1 MLTGVALGRDFSPI
15 PSSLRLPTL
24 ETVSRSDA
32 MPISKP
38 HYPCQ
43 NQCVLSEETQVLMKP
58 ASLVGQV
65 VGGYR
70 LVTALRSG
78 GMGTVYYAE
87 HTVIGRRAA
96 VKILH
101 PEISRNPQLISRFL
115 VEARAANDIRHPN
128 VVEITDLGQS
138 GDLHYIV
145 MSFLEGETLG
155 ERLER
160 EKVLDEA
167 TTIRII
173 RQIASALAAAHDHG
187 IVHRDLKPENVFL
200 LNHPDYPDY
209 VKVLDFGIAK
219 LIGPQQASS
228 PHNTMMGTVLGTPA
242 YMSPEQCRG
251 QAELDHRS
259 DIYSLGVMLFEML
272 TGTVPFRRDSPAD
285 VLLAHVQ
292 DTPASPFDLN
302 PKLSR
307 HMGDAIL
314 RALEKDPARRFASM
328 RELRDAVENMARP
341 ANAAAAPTQV
351 EEETFE
357 KREKREAAFVVNKLT
372 DIILKRLDSDS
383 LLVPAM
389 PAIAVQCMR
398 LLEDPNQT
406 FKRVGELVG
415 KDPVLASRVLRL
427 ANSAAFPGKSPAT
440 TLEQAIPRMGTEGLK
455 LALVHYSMYQA
466 FSSRDARIQSAF
478 RGIWEHSLAVA
489 LIAKEIAAQMSR
501 LGVQSVIDAGVAYL
515 AGLLHDVGKPVVAA
529 LLLEAEKLASV
540 RKSAV
545 PWISHNVW
553 RQVVDRSHRNIG
565 VALAQRWQLP
575 VEICSAIEKCAAYD
589 ATVPLAYS
597 NIVCLANAFAKQQ
610 GLYAGDVDATLVGEV
625 VAEGKR
631 LLGLSD
637 KAMTLLCADLYSRV
651 GTLFEIK
658 VGRSHAKAS

>member
-1 MLTGVALGRDFSPI
+1 M
-15 PSSLRLPTL
+15 
-24 ETVSRSDA
+24 
-32 MPISKP
+32 
-38 HYPCQ
+38 
-43 NQCVLSEETQVLMKP
+43 SEGTQVISKP

-101 PEISRNPQLISRFL
+101 PEVSRNPQLVSRFL

-160 EKVLDEA
+160 EKILDES
-167 TTIRII
+167 TTVRIV
-173 RQIASALAAAHDHG
+173 RQITSALAAAHDHG

-219 LIGPQQASS
+219 LIGAQLANA
-228 PHNTMMGTVLGTPA
+228 PHNTMMGTVVGTPA

-259 DIYSLGVMLFEML
+259 DIYSLGIMLYEML

-285 VLLAHVQ
+285 VLLAHVR

-302 PKLSR
+302 PKLSK
-307 HMGDAIL
+307 HMGEAIL
-314 RALEKDPARRFASM
+314 RALEKEPARRFASM
-328 RELRDAVENMARP
+328 RELRNALENAFP
-341 ANAAAAPTQV
+341 AAKAASVPASI

-357 KREKREAAFVVNKLT
+357 KREKREASFVVGKLT
-372 DIILKRLDSDS
+372 DIILKRLDSDN

-398 LLEDPNQT
+398 LLEDANQT
-406 FKRVGELVG
+406 FRQVGELVG
-415 KDPVLASRVLRL
+415 KDPLLASRVLRL
-427 ANSAAFPGKSPAT
+427 ANSAAFPGKTPAT

-489 LIAKEIAAQMSR
+489 LIAKEIAGHIEGKGA
-501 LGVQSVIDAGVAYL
+501 VDPGVAYL

-529 LLLEAEKLASV
+529 LLLEAEKLNSV
-540 RKSAV
+540 HKSTL
-545 PWISHNVW
+545 PWINHNVW
-553 RQVVDRSHRNIG
+553 RQVVDRSHRTIG
-565 VALAQRWQLP
+565 VALARRWHLP
-575 VEICSAIEKCAAYD
+575 AEISSAVATCASYD
-589 ATVPLAYS
+589 STLPQSYS

-610 GLYAGDVDATLVGEV
+610 GLYAGDVDVAKLGDA

-637 KAMTLLCADLYSRV
+637 ETMASLCAGLYSRV

-658 VGRSHAKAS
+658 IGGPRPS

>member
-1 MLTGVALGRDFSPI
+1 
-15 PSSLRLPTL
+15 
-24 ETVSRSDA
+24 
-32 MPISKP
+32 
-38 HYPCQ
+38 
-43 NQCVLSEETQVLMKP
+43 LSEETHVLSKP

-65 VGGYR
+65 FGGYR

-96 VKILH
+96 VKVLH
-101 PEISRNPQLISRFL
+101 PDVSRNPQLVARFL
-115 VEARAANDIRHPN
+115 TEARAANDIRHPN

-138 GDLHYIV
+138 GDVHYIV

-160 EKVLDEA
+160 EKVLDES
-167 TTIRII
+167 TTVRIV

-219 LIGPQQASS
+219 LIGPQQANA
-228 PHNTMMGTVLGTPA
+228 PHNTVLGMVIGTPA

-259 DIYSLGVMLFEML
+259 DIYSLGIMLYEML
-272 TGTVPFRRDSPAD
+272 TGTVPFRRDSTAD
-285 VLLAHVQ
+285 VLLAHVRDQ
-292 DTPASPFDLN
+292 PVPPLDLN

-307 HMGDAIL
+307 HISDAIV
-314 RALEKDPARRFASM
+314 RALDKDPALRFASM
-328 RELRDAVENMARP
+328 RELRDAIENVVRP
-341 ANAAAAPTQV
+341 AKAAAAAAAI

-357 KREKREAAFVVNKLT
+357 KREKREASFVVDKLT
-372 DIILKRLDSDS
+372 DIILKRLDSDN

-406 FKRVGELVG
+406 FRMVGELVG
-415 KDPVLASRVLRL
+415 KDPLLASRVLRL
-427 ANSAAFPGKSPAT
+427 ANSAAFPARTPAT

-489 LIAKEIAAQMSR
+489 LIAKEIAGQMA
-501 LGVQSVIDAGVAYL
+501 GQDAVDPGVAYL

-540 RKSAV
+540 HKSAL

-553 RQVVDRSHRNIG
+553 RRVVDRSHRNIG
-565 VALAQRWQLP
+565 VALSRRWQLP
-575 VEICSAIEKCAAYD
+575 AEISSAVEKCATYD
-589 ATVPLAYS
+589 AAFPHAYP

-610 GLYAGDVDATLVGEV
+610 GLYAGDADANQVAEA

-637 KAMTLLCADLYSRV
+637 EAMIMLCADLYSRV

-658 VGRSHAKAS
+658 VGKDKPS

>member
-1 MLTGVALGRDFSPI
+1 M
-15 PSSLRLPTL
+15 
-24 ETVSRSDA
+24 
-32 MPISKP
+32 
-38 HYPCQ
+38 
-43 NQCVLSEETQVLMKP
+43 SEETQVLSKP

-96 VKILH
+96 VKVLH
-101 PEISRNPQLISRFL
+101 PEVSRNPQLVSRFL
-115 VEARAANDIRHPN
+115 IEARAANDIRHPN

-160 EKVLDEA
+160 EKTLDESS
-167 TTIRII
+167 TVRIV
-173 RQIASALAAAHDHG
+173 RQIASALAAAHDRG

-209 VKVLDFGIAK
+209 VKILDFGIAK
-219 LIGPQQASS
+219 LIGAQQANA

-251 QAELDHRS
+251 EAELDHRS

-272 TGTVPFRRDSPAD
+272 TGTVPFRRNSPAD
-285 VLLAHVQ
+285 VLLAHVH
-292 DTPASPFDLN
+292 DNPESPLDLN
-302 PKLSR
+302 PKLSK
-307 HMGDAIL
+307 HIGDAIL
-314 RALEKDPARRFASM
+314 RALEKDPARRFSSM
-328 RELRDAVENMARP
+328 RELRDAVENVARP
-341 ANAAAAPTQV
+341 AKAAKAHTEI

-357 KREKREAAFVVNKLT
+357 KREKREAAFVVSKLT

-389 PAIAVQCMR
+389 PAIAVQCMQ
-398 LLEDPNQT
+398 LLEDANQT
-406 FKRVGELVG
+406 FKRVGEVVG

-427 ANSAAFPGKSPAT
+427 ANSAAFPGKTPAT
-440 TLEQAIPRMGTEGLK
+440 TLEQAIPRMGIEGLK

-466 FSSRDARIQSAF
+466 FSSRDVRIQSAF

-489 LIAKEIAAQMSR
+489 LIAKEIAGQIED
-501 LGVQSVIDAGVAYL
+501 LGAVDPGVAYL

-565 VALAQRWQLP
+565 VGLSRRWHLP
-575 VEICSAIEKCAAYD
+575 DQISMAVEKCADYD
-589 ATVPLAYS
+589 PAVPCAYS

-610 GLYAGDVDATLVGEV
+610 GFYAGDVDADQLGQV
-625 VAEGKR
+625 VAQGKR

-637 KAMTLLCADLYSRV
+637 EVMTLLCTDLYSRV

-658 VGRSHAKAS
+658 VGNPESKTS

>member
-1 MLTGVALGRDFSPI
+1 M
-15 PSSLRLPTL
+15 
-24 ETVSRSDA
+24 
-32 MPISKP
+32 
-38 HYPCQ
+38 
-43 NQCVLSEETQVLMKP
+43 SEDTQVLSKP
-58 ASLVGQV
+58 TSLVGQV
-65 VGGYR
+65 FGGYR

-96 VKILH
+96 VKVLH
-101 PEISRNPQLISRFL
+101 PEVSRNPQLVSRFL
-115 VEARAANDIRHPN
+115 TEARAANDIRHPN

-160 EKVLDEA
+160 EKVLDEP
-167 TTIRII
+167 TTVRIV
-173 RQIASALAAAHDHG
+173 RQIASALAAAHEHG

-219 LIGPQQASS
+219 LIGPQQASA
-228 PHNTMMGTVLGTPA
+228 PHNTVVGMVIGTPA

-259 DIYSLGVMLFEML
+259 DIYSLGVMLYEML
-272 TGTVPFRRDSPAD
+272 TGTVPFRGDAAAD
-285 VLLAHVQ
+285 VLLAHVRER
-292 DTPASPFDLN
+292 PVPPLDLN

-307 HMGDAIL
+307 HISDAIV
-314 RALEKDPARRFASM
+314 RALDKDPALRFATM
-328 RELRDAVENMARP
+328 RELRDAIENVVRP
-341 ANAAAAPTQV
+341 AKAAAAAI

-357 KREKREAAFVVNKLT
+357 KRDKREAAFVVDKLT
-372 DIILKRLDSDS
+372 DIILKRLDSDN

-406 FKRVGELVG
+406 FRRVGELVG

-427 ANSAAFPGKSPAT
+427 ANSAAFPGKTPAI
-440 TLEQAIPRMGTEGLK
+440 TLDQAIPRMGTEGLK

-489 LIAKEIAAQMSR
+489 LLAKEIAGQM
-501 LGVQSVIDAGVAYL
+501 GGQDAIDPGVAYL

-540 RKSAV
+540 RKSAL

-565 VALAQRWQLP
+565 VALSRRWQLP
-575 VEICSAIEKCAAYD
+575 AEISSAVEKCGVYD
-589 ATVPLAYS
+589 PVVPHTYS

-610 GLYAGDVDATLVGEV
+610 GLYSGDLDAERVGAM

-637 KAMTLLCADLYSRV
+637 EAMKSLCANLYSRV

-658 VGRSHAKAS
+658 VGKDKPP

>member
-1 MLTGVALGRDFSPI
+1 M
-15 PSSLRLPTL
+15 
-24 ETVSRSDA
+24 
-32 MPISKP
+32 
-38 HYPCQ
+38 
-43 NQCVLSEETQVLMKP
+43 SEETQVLSKP

-65 VGGYR
+65 FGGYR

-96 VKILH
+96 VKVLH
-101 PEISRNPQLISRFL
+101 ADVSRNPQLVARFL
-115 VEARAANDIRHPN
+115 TEARAANDIRHPN

-138 GDLHYIV
+138 GDVHYIV

-160 EKVLDEA
+160 EKVLDES
-167 TTIRII
+167 TTVRIV
-173 RQIASALAAAHDHG
+173 RQIASALAAAHAHG

-219 LIGPQQASS
+219 LIGPQQANA
-228 PHNTMMGTVLGTPA
+228 PHNTVLGMVIGTPA

-259 DIYSLGVMLFEML
+259 DIYSLGIMLYEML
-272 TGTVPFRRDSPAD
+272 TGTVPFRRDSTAD
-285 VLLAHVQ
+285 VLLAHVRDQ
-292 DTPASPFDLN
+292 PVSPLDLN

-307 HMGDAIL
+307 HISDAIM
-314 RALEKDPARRFASM
+314 RALDKDPALRFASM
-328 RELRDAVENMARP
+328 RELRDAVENAVRP
-341 ANAAAAPTQV
+341 AKAAATTI

-357 KREKREAAFVVNKLT
+357 KREKREAAFVVDKLT
-372 DIILKRLDSDS
+372 DIILKRLDSDN

-406 FKRVGELVG
+406 FRRVGELVG
-415 KDPVLASRVLRL
+415 KDPLLASRVLRL
-427 ANSAAFPGKSPAT
+427 ANSAAFPGRTPAT

-478 RGIWEHSLAVA
+478 RAIWEHSLAVA
-489 LIAKEIAAQMSR
+489 LIAKEIAGQMA
-501 LGVQSVIDAGVAYL
+501 GQDAVDPGVAYL

-540 RKSAV
+540 HKSAL

-565 VALAQRWQLP
+565 VALSRRWQLP
-575 VEICSAIEKCAAYD
+575 AEISSAVEKCAAYD
-589 ATVPLAYS
+589 TVAPRTYS

-610 GLYAGDVDATLVGEV
+610 GLYAGDVDAKQVGEV
-625 VAEGKR
+625 VTEGKR

-637 KAMTLLCADLYSRV
+637 EAMTLLCADLYSRV

-658 VGRSHAKAS
+658 VGKDKPS

>member
-1 MLTGVALGRDFSPI
+1 ML
-15 PSSLRLPTL
+15 
-24 ETVSRSDA
+24 
-32 MPISKP
+32 SKP
-38 HYPCQ
+38 A
-43 NQCVLSEETQVLMKP
+43 T
-58 ASLVGQV
+58 LVGQV

-101 PEISRNPQLISRFL
+101 PEVSCNPQHVARFL

-160 EKVLDEA
+160 EKILDES
-167 TTIRII
+167 TTVRII

-200 LNHPDYPDY
+200 LNHPDSPDY

-219 LIGPQQASS
+219 LLGAQLGNAG
-228 PHNTMMGTVLGTPA
+228 HHTVMGTVLGTPA

-259 DIYSLGVMLFEML
+259 DIYSMGVMLYEML
-272 TGTVPFRRDSPAD
+272 TGTVPFRRESPAD

-292 DTPASPFDLN
+292 DTPVSPFDLN

-307 HMGDAIL
+307 HMGEAIL
-314 RALEKDPARRFASM
+314 RALEKDPAKRFATM
-328 RELRDAVENMARP
+328 RELRDAVENEARP
-341 ANAAAAPTQV
+341 AKAAGAATAV

-357 KREKREAAFVVNKLT
+357 KREKREASFVVSKLT
-372 DIILKRLDSDS
+372 GIILKRLESDN

-389 PAIAVQCMR
+389 PVIAVQCMR

-406 FKRVGELVG
+406 FKKVGEVVG

-427 ANSAAFPGKSPAT
+427 ANSAAFPSKSPAK

-455 LALVHYSMYQA
+455 MALVHYSMYQA

-489 LIAKEIAAQMSR
+489 LIAKEVVGRLDDGGKGAA
-501 LGVQSVIDAGVAYL
+501 VDAGVAYL

-529 LLLEAEKLASV
+529 LLLEAEKLHSV
-540 RKSAV
+540 NKSNI
-545 PWISHNVW
+545 PWINHNVW
-553 RQVVDRSHRNIG
+553 KQVVDRSHRNIG
-565 VALAQRWQLP
+565 VALSRRWQLP
-575 VEICSAIEKCAAYD
+575 AEISSAVELCGGYDSAL
-589 ATVPLAYS
+589 PRAYS
-597 NIVCLANAFAKQQ
+597 NIVCLANVFAKQQ
-610 GLYAGDVDATLVGEV
+610 GLYAGDVDMAEV
-625 VAEGKR
+625 DAAVDQGKR

-637 KAMTLLCADLYSRV
+637 EVMTTLCDGLYSRV

-658 VGRSHAKAS
+658 ASASKAKAS

>member
-1 MLTGVALGRDFSPI
+1 MP
-15 PSSLRLPTL
+15 
-24 ETVSRSDA
+24 VSKTA
-32 MPISKP
+32 
-38 HYPCQ
+38 YPCQ
-43 NQCVLSEETQVLMKP
+43 NQGALGEETQVISKP

-96 VKILH
+96 VKVLH
-101 PEISRNPQLISRFL
+101 PAIAHDPQLISRFL

-128 VVEITDLGQS
+128 VVEITDLGNT

-160 EKVLDEA
+160 EKILDEP

-219 LIGPQQASS
+219 LIGPQQPNA

-259 DIYSLGVMLFEML
+259 DIYSLGIMLYEML
-272 TGTVPFRRDSPAD
+272 TGEVPFRRDSPAE
-285 VLLAHVQ
+285 VLLAHVR
-292 DTPASPFDLN
+292 DPPASPLDLN
-302 PKLSR
+302 PKLSA
-307 HMGDAIL
+307 HISDAIL
-314 RALEKDPARRFASM
+314 RALDKDPARRFASM
-328 RELRDAVENMARP
+328 RELRDAVENVARP
-341 ANAAAAPTQV
+341 AKVASAAPAV
-351 EEETFE
+351 EEESFE
-357 KREKREAAFVVNKLT
+357 KRDQREAAFVVSKLT
-372 DIILKRLDSDS
+372 GIILKRLDSDN

-389 PAIAVQCMR
+389 PAIAVQCMQ

-406 FKRVGELVG
+406 FKKVGEVVG
-415 KDPVLASRVLRL
+415 KDPLLALRVLRL
-427 ANSAAFPGKSPAT
+427 ANSAAFPAKSTAT

-489 LIAKEIAAQMSR
+489 LIAKEIAAQLGR
-501 LGVQSVIDAGVAYL
+501 QGVQGVQGVQGAIDSGVAYL

-565 VALAQRWQLP
+565 VALAQRWRLP
-575 VEICSAIEKCAAYD
+575 AEICGAVEKCATYD
-589 ATVPLAYS
+589 TAVPLAYS

-610 GLYAGDVDATLVGEV
+610 GLYAGDVDAIQAGEAV
-625 VAEGKR
+625 TEGKR

-637 KAMTLLCADLYSRV
+637 EAMTLLCADLYSRV

-658 VGRSHAKAS
+658 SGGSRAQAS

>member
-1 MLTGVALGRDFSPI
+1 
-15 PSSLRLPTL
+15 
-24 ETVSRSDA
+24 
-32 MPISKP
+32 MPVSKP
-38 HYPCQ
+38 EQPCQ
-43 NQCVLSEETQVLMKP
+43 NPRVLSEETQVLSKP

-96 VKILH
+96 VKVLH
-101 PEISRNPQLISRFL
+101 PEVSRNPQLVSRFL

-160 EKVLDEA
+160 EKILDET
-167 TTIRII
+167 TTIRIV

-187 IVHRDLKPENVFL
+187 IVHRDLKPENIFL

-219 LIGPQQASS
+219 LVGPQQANA
-228 PHNTMMGTVLGTPA
+228 PHNTVMGMVIGTPA

-259 DIYSLGVMLFEML
+259 DIYSLGIMLYEML
-272 TGTVPFRRDSPAD
+272 TGTVPFRRDSTAD
-285 VLLAHVQ
+285 VLLAHVRDQ
-292 DTPASPFDLN
+292 PVPPLDLN

-307 HMGDAIL
+307 HISDAIV
-314 RALEKDPARRFASM
+314 RALDKDPALRFASM
-328 RELRDAVENMARP
+328 RELRDAIENVVRP
-341 ANAAAAPTQV
+341 TKAAAAV
-351 EEETFE
+351 IEEETFE
-357 KREKREAAFVVNKLT
+357 KREKREASFVVDKLT
-372 DIILKRLDSDS
+372 DIILKRLDSDN

-406 FKRVGELVG
+406 FRMVGELVG

-427 ANSAAFPGKSPAT
+427 ANSAAFPGRTPAT

-489 LIAKEIAAQMSR
+489 LIAKEIAGQ
-501 LGVQSVIDAGVAYL
+501 LGGQDAVDPGVAYL

-540 RKSAV
+540 HKSAV
-545 PWISHNVW
+545 PWINHNVW

-565 VALAQRWQLP
+565 VALSRRWQLP
-575 VEICSAIEKCAAYD
+575 AEISSAVEKCAAYD
-589 ATVPLAYS
+589 AAGVHSYS

-610 GLYAGDVDATLVGEV
+610 GLYAGDVDAQSVGEV
-625 VAEGKR
+625 VAEGTR

-637 KAMTLLCADLYSRV
+637 EATTLLCKDLYSRV

-658 VGRSHAKAS
+658 VGGPQAKPS

>member
-1 MLTGVALGRDFSPI
+1 VRDGDALP
-15 PSSLRLPTL
+15 
-24 ETVSRSDA
+24 V
-32 MPISKP
+32 SKP
-38 HYPCQ
+38 QNPCQ
-43 NQCVLSEETQVLMKP
+43 NQRVLSEETRVLSKP

-96 VKILH
+96 VKVLH
-101 PEISRNPQLISRFL
+101 PEVSRNPQLVSRFL
-115 VEARAANDIRHPN
+115 TEARAANDIRHPN

-138 GDLHYIV
+138 GDVHYIV

-160 EKVLDEA
+160 EKVLDES
-167 TTIRII
+167 TTVRIV

-187 IVHRDLKPENVFL
+187 IVHRDLKPENIFL

-219 LIGPQQASS
+219 LIGPQQASA
-228 PHNTMMGTVLGTPA
+228 PHNTVLGMVIGTPA

-259 DIYSLGVMLFEML
+259 DIYSLGIMLYEML
-272 TGTVPFRRDSPAD
+272 TGTVPFRRNSTPD
-285 VLLAHVQ
+285 VLLAHVH
-292 DTPASPFDLN
+292 DMPVPPLELN
-302 PKLSR
+302 PKLSM
-307 HMGDAIL
+307 HISDAIM
-314 RALEKDPARRFASM
+314 RALDKDPALRFASM
-328 RELRDAVENMARP
+328 RELRDAIENVVRP
-341 ANAAAAPTQV
+341 AKATAATSI

-357 KREKREAAFVVNKLT
+357 KREKREAAFVVSKLT
-372 DIILKRLDSDS
+372 DIILKRLDSDN

-406 FKRVGELVG
+406 FKKVGELVG
-415 KDPVLASRVLRL
+415 KDPLLASRVLRL
-427 ANSAAFPGKSPAT
+427 ANSAAFPGKTPAN

-489 LIAKEIAAQMSR
+489 LVAKEIAGNIDGNGA
-501 LGVQSVIDAGVAYL
+501 VDAGVAYL

-540 RKSAV
+540 HKSAV
-545 PWISHNVW
+545 PWISHKVW
-553 RQVVDRSHRNIG
+553 SQVVDRSHRNIG
-565 VALAQRWQLP
+565 VALSRRWQLP
-575 VEICSAIEKCAAYD
+575 DEISSAVERCAAYD
-589 ATVPLAYS
+589 AAIPRTYS

-610 GLYAGDVDATLVGEV
+610 GLYAGDVDAKRVGEV

-637 KAMTLLCADLYSRV
+637 EAMSLLCKDLYSRV

-658 VGRSHAKAS
+658 VGKPKSEPS

>member
-1 MLTGVALGRDFSPI
+1 
-15 PSSLRLPTL
+15 
-24 ETVSRSDA
+24 
-32 MPISKP
+32 MPVSKP
-38 HYPCQ
+38 QYPCQ
-43 NQCVLSEETQVLMKP
+43 NQSLLSEATQVISKP
-58 ASLVGQV
+58 TSLVGQV

-96 VKILH
+96 VKVLH
-101 PEISRNPQLISRFL
+101 PEIARDPQLISRFL

-128 VVEITDLGQS
+128 VVEITDLGHT

-160 EKVLDEA
+160 EKILDES
-167 TTIRII
+167 TVVRIV
-173 RQIASALAAAHDHG
+173 RQIASALAAAHDRG

-219 LIGPQQASS
+219 LIGPQQTNA
-228 PHNTMMGTVLGTPA
+228 PHNTMMGTVLGTPT

-259 DIYSLGVMLFEML
+259 DIYSLGVMIYEML
-272 TGTVPFRRDSPAD
+272 TGTVPFRRDSPAE
-285 VLLAHVQ
+285 VLLAHVH
-292 DTPASPFDLN
+292 DAPASPFDLN

-314 RALEKDPARRFASM
+314 RALEKDPARRFAGM
-328 RELRDAVENMARP
+328 RELRDAIENVARP
-341 ANAAAAPTQV
+341 AKAVASPTQV

-357 KREKREAAFVVNKLT
+357 KREKREAAFVVSKLT

-389 PAIAVQCMR
+389 PVIAVQCMR

-406 FKRVGELVG
+406 FKMVGDLVG
-415 KDPVLASRVLRL
+415 KDPLLASRVLRL

-440 TLEQAIPRMGTEGLK
+440 SLDQAIPRMGTEGLK

-489 LIAKEIAAQMSR
+489 LIAKEIAGQVDSK
-501 LGVQSVIDAGVAYL
+501 GSIDTGVAYL

-529 LLLEAEKLASV
+529 LLLEAEKLHSIN
-540 RKSAV
+540 KSAV
-545 PWISHNVW
+545 PWINHNVW

-565 VALAQRWQLP
+565 VALARRWQLP
-575 VEICSAIEKCAAYD
+575 GEISGAVEKCASYD
-589 ATVPLAYS
+589 ATVPLAYA

-610 GLYAGDVDATLVGEV
+610 GLYAGDVDATQVGEA

-637 KAMTLLCADLYSRV
+637 EAMTLLCADLYSRV

-658 VGRSHAKAS
+658 IGRPQAKAS

>member
-1 MLTGVALGRDFSPI
+1 
-15 PSSLRLPTL
+15 
-24 ETVSRSDA
+24 
-32 MPISKP
+32 
-38 HYPCQ
+38 
-43 NQCVLSEETQVLMKP
+43 LSEETQVLSKP

-65 VGGYR
+65 FGGYR

-96 VKILH
+96 VKVLH
-101 PEISRNPQLISRFL
+101 ADVSRNPQLVARFL
-115 VEARAANDIRHPN
+115 TEARAANDIRHPN

-138 GDLHYIV
+138 GDVHYIV

-160 EKVLDEA
+160 EKVLDES
-167 TTIRII
+167 TTVRIV
-173 RQIASALAAAHDHG
+173 RQIASALAAAHAHG

-219 LIGPQQASS
+219 LIGPQQANA
-228 PHNTMMGTVLGTPA
+228 PHNTVLGMVIGTPA

-259 DIYSLGVMLFEML
+259 DIYSLGIMLYEML
-272 TGTVPFRRDSPAD
+272 TGTVPFRRDSTAD
-285 VLLAHVQ
+285 VLLAHVRDQ
-292 DTPASPFDLN
+292 PVSPLDLN

-307 HMGDAIL
+307 HISDAIM
-314 RALEKDPARRFASM
+314 RALDKDPALRFASM
-328 RELRDAVENMARP
+328 RELRDAVENAVRP
-341 ANAAAAPTQV
+341 AKAAATTI

-357 KREKREAAFVVNKLT
+357 KREKREAAFVVDKLT
-372 DIILKRLDSDS
+372 DIILKRLDSDN

-406 FKRVGELVG
+406 FRRVGELVG
-415 KDPVLASRVLRL
+415 KDPLLASRVLRL
-427 ANSAAFPGKSPAT
+427 ANSAAFPGRTPAT

-478 RGIWEHSLAVA
+478 RAIWEHSLAVA
-489 LIAKEIAAQMSR
+489 LIAKEIAGQMA
-501 LGVQSVIDAGVAYL
+501 GQDAVDPGVAYL

-540 RKSAV
+540 HKSAL

-565 VALAQRWQLP
+565 VALSRRWQLP
-575 VEICSAIEKCAAYD
+575 AEISSAVEKCAAYD
-589 ATVPLAYS
+589 TVAPRTYS

-610 GLYAGDVDATLVGEV
+610 GLYAGDVDAKQVGEV
-625 VAEGKR
+625 VTEGKR

-637 KAMTLLCADLYSRV
+637 EAMTLLCADLYSRV

-658 VGRSHAKAS
+658 VGKDKPS

>member
-1 MLTGVALGRDFSPI
+1 
-15 PSSLRLPTL
+15 
-24 ETVSRSDA
+24 
-32 MPISKP
+32 
-38 HYPCQ
+38 
-43 NQCVLSEETQVLMKP
+43 
-58 ASLVGQV
+58 
-65 VGGYR
+65 
-70 LVTALRSG
+70 
-78 GMGTVYYAE
+78 
-87 HTVIGRRAA
+87 
-96 VKILH
+96 
-101 PEISRNPQLISRFL
+101 
-115 VEARAANDIRHPN
+115 
-128 VVEITDLGQS
+128 
-138 GDLHYIV
+138 

-160 EKVLDEA
+160 EKVLDES
-167 TTIRII
+167 TTVRIV

-219 LIGPQQASS
+219 LIGPQQANA
-228 PHNTMMGTVLGTPA
+228 PHNTVLGMVIGTPA

-259 DIYSLGVMLFEML
+259 DIYSLGIMLYEML
-272 TGTVPFRRDSPAD
+272 TGTVPFRRDSTPD
-285 VLLAHVQ
+285 VLLAHVRDQ
-292 DTPASPFDLN
+292 PVPPLDLD
-302 PKLSR
+302 PKLSKPIS
-307 HMGDAIL
+307 DAIV
-314 RALEKDPARRFASM
+314 RALDKDPALRFASM
-328 RELRDAVENMARP
+328 RELRDAIENVVRP
-341 ANAAAAPTQV
+341 AKAAAAAAAI

-357 KREKREAAFVVNKLT
+357 KREKREAAFVVDKLT
-372 DIILKRLDSDS
+372 DIILKRLDGDN

-406 FKRVGELVG
+406 FRMVGELVG
-415 KDPVLASRVLRL
+415 KDPLLASRVLRL
-427 ANSAAFPGKSPAT
+427 ANSAAFPGKTPAT

-489 LIAKEIAAQMSR
+489 LIAKEIAGQMA
-501 LGVQSVIDAGVAYL
+501 GQDAVDPGVAYL

-540 RKSAV
+540 HKSAV

-553 RQVVDRSHRNIG
+553 RQVVDRSHRNVG
-565 VALAQRWQLP
+565 VALSRRWQLP
-575 VEICSAIEKCAAYD
+575 AEISSAVEKCATYD
-589 ATVPLAYS
+589 AAFPHAYP

-610 GLYAGDVDATLVGEV
+610 GLYAGDADANQVAEA

-637 KAMTLLCADLYSRV
+637 EAMTMLCADLYSRV

-658 VGRSHAKAS
+658 VGGSQAKPS

>member
-1 MLTGVALGRDFSPI
+1 MG
-15 PSSLRLPTL
+15 
-24 ETVSRSDA
+24 
-32 MPISKP
+32 
-38 HYPCQ
+38 Q
-43 NQCVLSEETQVLMKP
+43 ETQVLHKP
-58 ASLVGQV
+58 ASLVGQI

-96 VKILH
+96 VKVLH
-101 PEISRNPQLISRFL
+101 PEVSRNPQLVSRFL
-115 VEARAANDIRHPN
+115 IEARAANDIRHPN

-160 EKVLDEA
+160 EKTFDEA
-167 TTIRII
+167 STVRIV
-173 RQIASALAAAHDHG
+173 RQVASALAAAHDRG

-219 LIGPQQASS
+219 LIGAQQANA

-251 QAELDHRS
+251 EPELDHRS

-272 TGTVPFRRDSPAD
+272 TGTLPFRRDSPAD

-292 DTPASPFDLN
+292 DKPESPLDLN
-302 PKLSR
+302 PKLST
-307 HMGDAIL
+307 HMAAAIL
-314 RALEKDPARRFASM
+314 RAMEKDPARRFSSM
-328 RELRDAVENMARP
+328 RELRDAVENVARP
-341 ANAAAAPTQV
+341 AKAAAAPTAI

-357 KREKREAAFVVNKLT
+357 KREKREASFVVGKLT
-372 DIILKRLDSDS
+372 DIILKRLESDN

-398 LLEDPNQT
+398 LLEDPNQS
-406 FKRVGELVG
+406 FKQVGELVG

-427 ANSAAFPGKSPAT
+427 ANSAAFPGKTPAA

-489 LIAKEIAAQMSR
+489 LLAKEIAGQ
-501 LGVQSVIDAGVAYL
+501 VQEPSIVDTGVAYL

-529 LLLEAEKLASV
+529 LLLEAEKLASLH
-540 RKSAV
+540 KSAV
-545 PWISHNVW
+545 PWISHSVW

-565 VALAQRWQLP
+565 VELSRRWRAAGRDQPSGRKVRRLRSGGALGVFQYRPPGQRLCQAARPLRGGRGRRARGPGGRGRQEPARPRRRGDDLVVRRLVFPRRHAVRDQNRQCPIQAVVSAWAQAVR
-575 VEICSAIEKCAAYD
+575 EGAR
-589 ATVPLAYS
+589 
-597 NIVCLANAFAKQQ
+597 
-610 GLYAGDVDATLVGEV
+610 GV
-625 VAEGKR
+625 VR
-631 LLGLSD
+631 
-637 KAMTLLCADLYSRV
+637 
-651 GTLFEIK
+651 
-658 VGRSHAKAS
+658 

>member
-1 MLTGVALGRDFSPI
+1 LG
-15 PSSLRLPTL
+15 
-24 ETVSRSDA
+24 
-32 MPISKP
+32 
-38 HYPCQ
+38 
-43 NQCVLSEETQVLMKP
+43 EETQVLSKP

-96 VKILH
+96 VKVLH

-128 VVEITDLGQS
+128 VVEITDLGNT

-160 EKVLDEA
+160 EKILDES
-167 TTIRII
+167 TMVRIV
-173 RQIASALAAAHDHG
+173 RQIASALAAAHDRG
-187 IVHRDLKPENVFL
+187 IVHRDLKPENIFL

-219 LIGPQQASS
+219 LIGPQQANA
-228 PHNTMMGTVLGTPA
+228 PHNTMMGTVLGTPT

-251 QAELDHRS
+251 QGELDHRS
-259 DIYSLGVMLFEML
+259 DIYSLGVMLYEML

-307 HMGDAIL
+307 HIGDAIL

-328 RELRDAVENMARP
+328 RELRDAVENVARP
-341 ANAAAAPTQV
+341 AKAAAASTQV

-357 KREKREAAFVVNKLT
+357 KREKREAAFVVSKLT

-406 FKRVGELVG
+406 FKMVGELVG

-489 LIAKEIAAQMSR
+489 LIAKEIAGQVDSK
-501 LGVQSVIDAGVAYL
+501 GSVDAGVAYL

-529 LLLEAEKLASV
+529 LLLEAEKLHSV
-540 RKSAV
+540 NKSAV
-545 PWISHNVW
+545 PWINHNVW

-565 VALAQRWQLP
+565 VALSRRWQLP
-575 VEICSAIEKCAAYD
+575 GEISGAVEKCASYD
-589 ATVPLAYS
+589 AASPLAYS

-610 GLYAGDVDATLVGEV
+610 GLYAGDIDSAQVGAV
-625 VAEGKR
+625 VAEGQR

-637 KAMTLLCADLYSRV
+637 AVMAQLCAGLYSRV

-658 VGRSHAKAS
+658 VGGSQAKAS

>member
-1 MLTGVALGRDFSPI
+1 
-15 PSSLRLPTL
+15 
-24 ETVSRSDA
+24 
-32 MPISKP
+32 
-38 HYPCQ
+38 
-43 NQCVLSEETQVLMKP
+43 LSEETQVLSKP

-96 VKILH
+96 VKVLH

-128 VVEITDLGQS
+128 VVEITDLGNT

-160 EKVLDEA
+160 EKILDE
-167 TTIRII
+167 TTTVRII

-187 IVHRDLKPENVFL
+187 IVHRDLKPENIFL

-219 LIGPQQASS
+219 LIGAQQANA

-259 DIYSLGVMLFEML
+259 DIYSLGIMLYEMA
-272 TGTVPFRRDSPAD
+272 TGTVPFRRDSPAE

-292 DTPASPFDLN
+292 DKPAPPIDIN
-302 PKLSR
+302 PKLSK
-307 HMGDAIL
+307 HMNDAIV
-314 RALEKDPARRFASM
+314 RALDKDPALRFATM
-328 RELRDAVENMARP
+328 RELRDAVENVVRP
-341 ANAAAAPTQV
+341 ATKATGAAMAI

-357 KREKREAAFVVNKLT
+357 KRDKREAAFVVGKLT
-372 DIILKRLDSDS
+372 DIILKRLDSDN

-398 LLEDPNQT
+398 LLDDPNQT
-406 FKRVGELVG
+406 FKMVGELVG

-427 ANSAAFPGKSPAT
+427 ANSAAFPGKTPAT

-489 LIAKEIAAQMSR
+489 LIAREIAGHIDSQGA
-501 LGVQSVIDAGVAYL
+501 VDAGVAYL

-540 RKSAV
+540 HKSAL
-545 PWISHNVW
+545 PWVSHNVW

-565 VALAQRWQLP
+565 VALARRWQLP
-575 VEICSAIEKCAAYD
+575 AEISDAVEKCVAYD
-589 ATVPLAYS
+589 AALPYAYA

-610 GLYAGDVDATLVGEV
+610 GLYVGDVDAKQAGEA

-637 KAMTLLCADLYSRV
+637 QVMTLLCTDLYPRV

-658 VGRSHAKAS
+658 VGASKAKPS

>member
-1 MLTGVALGRDFSPI
+1 VL
-15 PSSLRLPTL
+15 
-24 ETVSRSDA
+24 
-32 MPISKP
+32 SKP
-38 HYPCQ
+38 
-43 NQCVLSEETQVLMKP
+43 T
-58 ASLVGQV
+58 SLVGQV

-96 VKILH
+96 IKVLH
-101 PEISRNPQLISRFL
+101 PEIARDPQLVSRFL

-128 VVEITDLGQS
+128 VVEITDLGHT

-160 EKVLDEA
+160 EKILDES
-167 TTIRII
+167 TVIRIV
-173 RQIASALAAAHDHG
+173 RQIASALAAAHDRG

-219 LIGPQQASS
+219 LIGPQQANA
-228 PHNTMMGTVLGTPA
+228 PHNTMMGTVLGTPT

-259 DIYSLGVMLFEML
+259 DIYSLGVMLYEML

-285 VLLAHVQ
+285 VLLAHVH
-292 DTPASPFDLN
+292 DAPASPFDLN
-302 PKLSR
+302 PKLSK
-307 HMGDAIL
+307 HIGVAIL

-328 RELRDAVENMARP
+328 RELRDAVENVARP
-341 ANAAAAPTQV
+341 PKAAAAPTQV

-357 KREKREAAFVVNKLT
+357 KREKREAAFVVSKLT

-406 FKRVGELVG
+406 FKMVGDLVG
-415 KDPVLASRVLRL
+415 KDPLLASRVLRL

-489 LIAKEIAAQMSR
+489 LIAKEIAGQVDSQ
-501 LGVQSVIDAGVAYL
+501 GPIDAGVAYL

-529 LLLEAEKLASV
+529 LLLEAEKLHSV
-540 RKSAV
+540 NKSAV
-545 PWISHNVW
+545 PWINHNVW
-553 RQVVDRSHRNIG
+553 RQVVDRSHRKIG
-565 VALAQRWQLP
+565 VALAQRWRLP
-575 VEICSAIEKCAAYD
+575 AEICSAVEGCAAYD
-589 ATVPLAYS
+589 VAVPLAYA

-610 GLYAGDVDATLVGEV
+610 GLYAGDVDAKQAGAT

-637 KAMTLLCADLYSRV
+637 EAMTLLCTDLYSRV

-658 VGRSHAKAS
+658 VGGSHAKAS

>member
-1 MLTGVALGRDFSPI
+1 
-15 PSSLRLPTL
+15 
-24 ETVSRSDA
+24 
-32 MPISKP
+32 
-38 HYPCQ
+38 
-43 NQCVLSEETQVLMKP
+43 
-58 ASLVGQV
+58 
-65 VGGYR
+65 
-70 LVTALRSG
+70 VTALRSG

-96 VKILH
+96 IKILH
-101 PEISRNPQLISRFL
+101 PEMSRDPQLISRFL

-160 EKVLDEA
+160 EKLLDELSA
-167 TTIRII
+167 VRMI
-173 RQIASALAAAHDHG
+173 RQIASALAAAHDRG
-187 IVHRDLKPENVFL
+187 IVHRDLKPENIFL

-219 LIGPQQASS
+219 LIGAHQANA
-228 PHNTMMGTVLGTPA
+228 PRNTMMGTVLGTPA

-251 QAELDHRS
+251 QSELDHRS
-259 DIYSLGVMLFEML
+259 DIYSLGVILFEML

-292 DTPASPFDLN
+292 DKPESPLDLN
-302 PKLSR
+302 PKLSK

-314 RALEKDPARRFASM
+314 RALEKDPAQRFSSM
-328 RELRDAVENMARP
+328 RELRDAVENVARP
-341 ANAAAAPTQV
+341 AKVASAPVEV

-357 KREKREAAFVVNKLT
+357 KREKREASFVVSKLT
-372 DIILKRLDSDS
+372 DIILRRLDSDN

-398 LLEDPNQT
+398 LLDDANQT

-427 ANSAAFPGKSPAT
+427 ANSAAFPGKSPAV

-455 LALVHYSMYQA
+455 QALVHYSMYQA

-489 LIAKEIAAQMSR
+489 LIAKEIAGQLKD
-501 LGVQSVIDAGVAYL
+501 LGAIDAGVAYL

-529 LLLEAEKLASV
+529 LLLEAEKLASA

-565 VALAQRWQLP
+565 VELSRRWNLP
-575 VEICSAIEKCAAYD
+575 DEISRAVEECATYD
-589 ATVPLAYS
+589 AAVPGAYS

-610 GLYAGDVDATLVGEV
+610 GLYAGDVDATQVGEV

-637 KAMTLLCADLYSRV
+637 AVMTLLCGDLYTRV

-658 VGRSHAKAS
+658 VGGPQSKPS

>member
-1 MLTGVALGRDFSPI
+1 M
-15 PSSLRLPTL
+15 
-24 ETVSRSDA
+24 
-32 MPISKP
+32 
-38 HYPCQ
+38 
-43 NQCVLSEETQVLMKP
+43 
-58 ASLVGQV
+58 
-65 VGGYR
+65 
-70 LVTALRSG
+70 TALRSG

-96 VKILH
+96 VKVLH
-101 PEISRNPQLISRFL
+101 PEVSRNPQLVSRFL
-115 VEARAANDIRHPN
+115 IEARAANDIRHPN

-167 TTIRII
+167 STVRIV
-173 RQIASALAAAHDHG
+173 RQIASALAAAHDRG

-219 LIGPQQASS
+219 LIGAQQANA

-251 QAELDHRS
+251 EPELDHRS

-292 DTPASPFDLN
+292 DKPESPLDLN

-314 RALEKDPARRFASM
+314 RAMEKDPARRFPTM
-328 RELRDAVENMARP
+328 RELRDAVENVARP
-341 ANAAAAPTQV
+341 AKAATEPAAI

-357 KREKREAAFVVNKLT
+357 KREKREASFVVSKLT
-372 DIILKRLDSDS
+372 DIILKRLDSDN

-406 FKRVGELVG
+406 FRQVGEIVG

-427 ANSAAFPGKSPAT
+427 ANSAAFPGKTPAT

-489 LIAKEIAAQMSR
+489 LIAKEIAGQLGD
-501 LGVQSVIDAGVAYL
+501 LGVVDAGVAYL

-540 RKSAV
+540 HKSAV
-545 PWISHNVW
+545 PWISHSVW

-565 VALAQRWQLP
+565 VELSRRWQLP
-575 VEICSAIEKCAAYD
+575 DEISQAVGKCAVYD
-589 ATVPLAYS
+589 PAAPGTYS
-597 NIVCLANAFAKQQ
+597 NIVRLANAFAKQQ
-610 GLYAGDVDATLVGEV
+610 GLYAGDVDATQVGQV
-625 VAEGKR
+625 VAEGQR

-637 KAMTLLCADLYSRV
+637 EVMTLLCAGLYSRV

-658 VGRSHAKAS
+658 IGSHQSMPS

>member
-1 MLTGVALGRDFSPI
+1 V
-15 PSSLRLPTL
+15 
-24 ETVSRSDA
+24 
-32 MPISKP
+32 IS
-38 HYPCQ
+38 
-43 NQCVLSEETQVLMKP
+43 KP

-96 VKILH
+96 VKVLH
-101 PEISRNPQLISRFL
+101 PAIAHDPQLISRFL
-115 VEARAANDIRHPN
+115 IEARAANDIRHPN
-128 VVEITDLGQS
+128 VVEITDLGHT

-160 EKVLDEA
+160 EKILDEA

-219 LIGPQQASS
+219 LIGPQQPNA

-259 DIYSLGVMLFEML
+259 DIYSLGIMLYEML
-272 TGTVPFRRDSPAD
+272 TGEVPFRRDSPAE
-285 VLLAHVQ
+285 VLLAHVR
-292 DTPASPFDLN
+292 DLPASPLDLN
-302 PKLSR
+302 PKLSG
-307 HMGDAIL
+307 HISDAIL
-314 RALEKDPARRFASM
+314 RALDKDPARRFASM
-328 RELRDAVENMARP
+328 RELRDAVENEARP
-341 ANAAAAPTQV
+341 AKAAGATTAV
-351 EEETFE
+351 EEESFE
-357 KREKREAAFVVNKLT
+357 KRDQREAAFVVNKLT
-372 DIILKRLDSDS
+372 GIILKRLDSDN

-389 PAIAVQCMR
+389 PAIAVQCMH

-406 FKRVGELVG
+406 FKKVGELVG

-427 ANSAAFPGKSPAT
+427 ANSAAFPAKSIAT

-489 LIAKEIAAQMSR
+489 LIAKEIATQMGR
-501 LGVQSVIDAGVAYL
+501 QGAVDAGVAYL

-545 PWISHNVW
+545 PWISHKVW

-565 VALAQRWQLP
+565 VALAQRWRLP
-575 VEICSAIEKCAAYD
+575 AEICNAIEKCAVYD
-589 ATVPLAYS
+589 ATAPLAYS
-597 NIVCLANAFAKQQ
+597 NVVCLANAFAKQQ
-610 GLYAGDVDATLVGEV
+610 GLYAGDVDANHTGEAV
-625 VAEGKR
+625 TEGKR

-637 KAMTLLCADLYSRV
+637 EAMTLLCVDLYSRV

-658 VGRSHAKAS
+658 ASGVRANPA